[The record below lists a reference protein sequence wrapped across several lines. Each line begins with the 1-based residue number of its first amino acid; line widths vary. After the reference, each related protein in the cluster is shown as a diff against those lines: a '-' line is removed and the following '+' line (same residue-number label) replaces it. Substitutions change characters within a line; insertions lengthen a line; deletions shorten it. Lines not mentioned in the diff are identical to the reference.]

1 MSDQPSLF
9 PDQPRDDGR
18 SDPLYA
24 PEDGAAEPAEVYD
37 VDGYDP
43 TGEVPHPVETVRE
56 RTGPSPFTEGLNP
69 DQLDAVVHEDG
80 PLLVVAGAGS
90 GKTRVLTHR
99 IAHLIDTG
107 TRPSEVLAITFTN
120 KAAAEM
126 RERVGH
132 LVGPV
137 VKAMWVSTFH
147 SACVRILRRDG
158 EAIGYPRTFSIYDQA
173 DAVRLTGY
181 VIRDLGLDPKRFT
194 PRGVHGYISLWKNE
208 LKDPDRAAVEATD
221 IFQRKHADVYAE
233 YQARLQKAGA
243 MDFDDLLLNVVR
255 LFREHPDVL
264 EHYRQ
269 RFRHILVDEY
279 QDTNQAQNEIVL
291 LLAGGHHNV
300 CVVGDTDQCFPAG
313 TMVSTPDGERPIE
326 SVRVGDE
333 VVGASQRPGRR
344 FETVTHVQPGRYDGM
359 IVVLRAADREVRA
372 TPGHLV
378 PMRLVP
384 RDDTWLVSLMYRA
397 DRGWRVGRT
406 VGARPFE
413 GGIQKHGL
421 FVRTN
426 QEHADAAWVLRVC
439 DSPSES
445 AYYESFYAAEY
456 GLPTVCFDGIGRGP
470 AMDEPWL
477 QRLYGD
483 LDTTTRAKQLLY
495 DLVLDSAFP
504 HHRPQSG
511 RRATVDLTMFSDAHA
526 EVGHHRVQWSSD
538 RNDVAERLRA
548 AGYRLRAGTS
558 KSFRYETVHED
569 YVDALTDA
577 NRLAIAGGLDLRR
590 RLSHDG
596 AMYDLMPIAN
606 ARQGMEVL
614 VLADGGFEAVRVDA
628 VELEPYSGPVYDLEV
643 DRVHT
648 YVANGVLVHN
658 SVYKFRGADFRNI
671 LQFEDAF
678 PEVTTIVLDQ
688 NYRST
693 QTILDAANAVIE
705 HNLERKPKHLWTD
718 SGGGDRIV
726 RYHAEDEGDEA
737 MWVAGTCQQLHRDD
751 AMNWREMAV
760 LYRTNAQARVIEEA
774 FMRMGVPYK
783 VVGGTR
789 FYDRRE
795 IKDAMAYLRAA
806 INPLD
811 EVSVKRILNVPKRGV
826 GDTSVARL
834 DEYAREL
841 GVPFVEAM
849 RHAEDAG
856 VSGPAR
862 RGIAAFVELLDRL
875 GEMVGRDGVG
885 PGDLLQ
891 ACIDESGYLGELEAE
906 DTVEAHGRIENLG
919 ELVGSAR
926 EFTVLDE
933 FLEQV
938 SLVADTDDLDD
949 DDQVV
954 LMTLHSAKGLE
965 FPAVFIV
972 GVEEGVFPH
981 IRALTEPDEMEE
993 ERRLAYVGITR
1004 AMQRLFISHAWSR
1017 MLFGSTQYNPPSRF
1031 LDEIPDQL
1039 VEAKGNVS
1047 GRSSYGRQSYRP
1059 REERGYDEPPA
1070 YRRRGGTDRF
1080 DRAAQDAHRDRIVE
1094 SAMRAASE
1102 PQPSNSQ
1109 ELGLKV
1115 GDDVAHPAFG
1125 EGVIIDIS
1133 GTGEKAEAVVNFA
1146 GVGQKHLALAW
1157 APLKK
1162 L

>member
-1 MSDQPSLF
+1 MPDPSQPDLF
-9 PDQPRDDGR
+9 SHASRDDHQPGEAR
-18 SDPLYA
+18 FVDDQY
-24 PEDGAAEPAEVYD
+24 VVD
-37 VDGYDP
+37 VAQPGQ
-43 TGEVPHPVETVRE
+43 R
-56 RTGPSPFTEGLNP
+56 PSPFTAGLNP
-69 DQLDAVVHEDG
+69 DQLDAVVHTEG

-99 IAHLIDTG
+99 IAHLIDQG
-107 TRPSEVLAITFTN
+107 VPPSAILAITFTN

-126 RERVGH
+126 RERVAN

-147 SACVRILRRDG
+147 SACVRILRRDA
-158 EAIGYPRTFSIYDQA
+158 EVLGYPRTFSIYDQA

-208 LKDPDRAAVEATD
+208 LTDPERAAAEARD
-221 IFQRKHADVYAE
+221 IFARKHAEVYAE
-233 YQARLQKAGA
+233 YQVRLHKAGA
-243 MDFDDLLLNVVR
+243 MDFDDLLLNVVK

-269 RFRHILVDEY
+269 RFEHILVDEF

-291 LLAGGHHNV
+291 LLAGGHHNI
-300 CVVGDTDQCFPAG
+300 CVVGDTDQCLPPG
-313 TMVSTPDGERPIE
+313 TLVATSCGPRPIE
-326 SVRVGDE
+326 QIEVGDE
-333 VVGASQRPGRR
+333 VLGGSQRRHAAR
-344 FETVTHVQPGRYDGM
+344 SRVTHVHEGRFAGDL
-359 IVVLRAADREVRA
+359 IELRCDAATVRA

-378 PMRLVP
+378 PMRLVAQV
-384 RDDTWLVSLMYRA
+384 DVWLVYLMYRA
-397 DRGWRVGRT
+397 DRGWRIGRT
-406 VGARPFE
+406 VGSLPMSE
-413 GGIQKHGL
+413 GVIRHGL

-426 QEHADAAWVLRVC
+426 QEHADAAWILRVC
-439 DSPSES
+439 DSPAEA
-445 AYYESFYAAEY
+445 AYHEAWFAAQY
-456 GLPTVCFDGIGRGP
+456 GLPTVCFHDIGRGL
-470 AMDEPWL
+470 ALDEQWL
-477 QRLYGD
+477 RKLYD
-483 LDTTTRAKQLLY
+483 SVDTGQRAKQLLE
-495 DLVLDSAFP
+495 DCNLSVEFP

-511 RRATVDLTMFSDAHA
+511 ARRATVNLTMFSDGRAD
-526 EVGHHRVQWSSD
+526 VGYHRVQWSSNRAD
-538 RNDVAERLRA
+538 SASRLEG
-548 AGYRLRAGTS
+548 AGYRLRHG
-558 KSFRYETVHED
+558 KHRGLRYETV
-569 YVDALTDA
+569 YTSYTAALADAK
-577 NRLAIAGGLDLRR
+577 RFAIAGGLEVRR

-596 AMYDLMPIAN
+596 AIYDLMPIAN
-606 ARQGMEVL
+606 ALPGMQVL
-614 VLADGGFEAVRVDA
+614 VLDGDTFRTTS
-628 VELEPYSGPVYDLEV
+628 VESVATVPYDGAVYDLEV
-643 DRVHT
+643 DPLHT
-648 YVANGVLVHN
+648 YVANDLLVHN
-658 SVYKFRGADFRNI
+658 SVYRFRGADFRNI

-705 HNLERKPKHLWTD
+705 NNLERKPKSLWTD
-718 SGGGDRIV
+718 TGMGDRIV

-737 MWVAGTCQQLHRDD
+737 MWVAGTAQALHRDD
-751 AMNWREMAV
+751 AMNWREIAV
-760 LYRTNAQARVIEEA
+760 LYRTNAQSRVIEEA

-795 IKDAMAYLRAA
+795 IKDAMAYLRAVV
-806 INPLD
+806 NPVD
-811 EVSVKRILNVPKRGV
+811 EVSIKRVLNVPKRGV
-826 GDTSVARL
+826 GDASVARL
-834 DEYAREL
+834 DEFAREE
-841 GVPFVEAM
+841 GVPFLEAM
-849 RHAEDAG
+849 RRAEEAG
-856 VSGPAR
+856 VTGPAR
-862 RGIAAFVELLDRL
+862 RGIASFVALLD
-875 GEMVGRDGVG
+875 EMHAMVGAEGVG

-891 ACIDESGYLGELEAE
+891 AAIDGSGYLAELEAE

-938 SLVADTDDLDD
+938 ALVADTDELDA

-972 GVEEGVFPH
+972 GAEESVFPH
-981 IRALTEPDEMEE
+981 MRALTEPDEMEE

-1004 AMQRLFISHAWSR
+1004 AMKRLFISHAWSR

-1031 LDEIPDQL
+1031 LDEIPASL
-1039 VEAKGNVS
+1039 MEAKGNVT
-1047 GRSSYGRQSYRP
+1047 GRSSYGRQSYRS
-1059 REERGYDEPPA
+1059 RDDRGYADPPP
-1070 YRRRGGTDRF
+1070 YRRRGAGGGGDTASDE
-1080 DRAAQDAHRDRIVE
+1080 HRDRVVE
-1094 SAMRAASE
+1094 AAMRSGARNA

-1109 ELGLKV
+1109 ELGLRV

-1125 EGVIIDIS
+1125 EGVIIHIE
-1133 GTGEKAEAVVNFA
+1133 GVGEKAEAVVNFA
-1146 GVGQKHLALAW
+1146 GVGQKHLSLAW